1 MSKRSVQKVETE
13 EPETGQRKTVACRLR
28 KARQEA
34 GMSRQ
39 QLADA
44 TDIPVKS
51 IEKFEYG
58 TMEPS
63 FPRLRVLCKTL
74 GVSRDWIET
83 GEGSPFATDKP
94 PVPANDQGRPGE
106 PDQPDAIAEG
116 ETHEEAAK
124 NLLAELDDMRAD
136 GFETA
141 PRQAMAMANELLATL
156 KHLEAGDL
164 LYLAEDRGLHKGA
177 CSTRDE
183 IDSLFSEDPDKAQGY
198 CGQIEE
204 RILDTAIL
212 GADLYAIEHEALT
225 ELADRLD
232 DEGHEIGGRGFL
244 GWGDHDELIPALR
257 PVLRSLA
264 FAGKAVNF
272 GDKKVF
278 PRRE

>member
-1 MSKRSVQKVETE
+1 MSKRNVQKIETE
-13 EPETGQRKTVACRLR
+13 EPETGQGKTVACRLR

-39 QLADA
+39 QLAEA

-83 GEGSPFATDKP
+83 GEGVPSPVKETRP
-94 PVPANDQGRPGE
+94 PANDRSGREE
-106 PDQPDAIAEG
+106 PDDAAEETAEETEKSLLAEIDDLRANG
-116 ETHEEAAK
+116 FESSPRRAMAVADEILTDLKKLEVADLFFLAAYRNLHKGDCFTHEEIT
-124 NLLAELDDMRAD
+124 N
-136 GFETA
+136 
-141 PRQAMAMANELLATL
+141 
-156 KHLEAGDL
+156 
-164 LYLAEDRGLHKGA
+164 
-177 CSTRDE
+177 
-183 IDSLFSEDPDKAQGY
+183 LFSEDPDKAQGY

-212 GADLYAIEHEALT
+212 GADLYAITHEALS
-225 ELADRLD
+225 ELADRLTE
-232 DEGHEIGGRGFL
+232 EGHEIDAEGLF
-244 GWGDHDELIPALR
+244 GWKDHEALAPALR

-264 FAGKAVNF
+264 FAGKAINLE
-272 GDKKVF
+272 DLKAF